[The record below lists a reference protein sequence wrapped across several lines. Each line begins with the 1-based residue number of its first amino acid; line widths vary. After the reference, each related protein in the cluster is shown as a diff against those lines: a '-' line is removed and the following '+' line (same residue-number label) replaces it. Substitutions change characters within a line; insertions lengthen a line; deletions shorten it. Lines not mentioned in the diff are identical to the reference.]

1 MGGLI
6 SGGDPGGGSR
16 GGGLTSG
23 IKKVFRNEQMTNRLR
38 LIYSAIQTHFSFT
51 YVFRL

>member
-6 SGGDPGGGSR
+6 SGGDPGGG
-16 GGGLTSG
+16 LISG